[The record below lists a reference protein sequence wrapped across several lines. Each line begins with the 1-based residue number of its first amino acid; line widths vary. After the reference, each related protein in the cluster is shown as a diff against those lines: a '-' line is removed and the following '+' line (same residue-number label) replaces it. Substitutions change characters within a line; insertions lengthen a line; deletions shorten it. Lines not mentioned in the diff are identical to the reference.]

1 MGLCLILTVVFEL
14 EVDTRVLRFNSRL
27 VAIQRAVDTNLSTES
42 LLCQTSI
49 WRQVRGSN
57 ITSQFHFF
65 FFKLTCVSVSDN
77 TIVQL
82 SQACTISTAY
92 LAVEV

>member
-1 MGLCLILTVVFEL
+1 MDLIYPV
-14 EVDTRVLRFNSRL
+14 NSIL
-27 VAIQRAVDTNLSTES
+27 
-42 LLCQTSI
+42 
-49 WRQVRGSN
+49 
-57 ITSQFHFF
+57 
-65 FFKLTCVSVSDN
+65 FKLTCVSVSDN